1 VLGDS
6 GPIVFQTTDH
16 NVAITPD
23 GRITVVEAGAT
34 NTESVRGQ
42 IHLVR
47 FAAPQQLQKEGN
59 NNYVA
64 PAGVAALP
72 DTASTLI
79 QGSIEKSNV
88 NSVVEVSRLIEISR
102 AYSQVAQL
110 LQNQSDLHKNAI
122 QQLAT
127 VPS

>member
-1 VLGDS
+1 VIGDS

-23 GRITVVEAGAT
+23 GRITVVEAGAS

-42 IHLVR
+42 IHLVH
-47 FAAPQQLQKEGN
+47 FAAPQLLQKEGN
-59 NNYVA
+59 NNYSA

-88 NSVVEVSRLIEISR
+88 NGVVEVSRLIELSR
-102 AYSQVAQL
+102 AYSQVALL

>member
-1 VLGDS
+1 
-6 GPIVFQTTDH
+6 
-16 NVAITPD
+16 
-23 GRITVVEAGAT
+23 
-34 NTESVRGQ
+34 
-42 IHLVR
+42 
-47 FAAPQQLQKEGN
+47 
-59 NNYVA
+59 VA